1 MENTTIVLSEEYKSS
16 ISEMNRRKKAFLTLS
31 ISFFISISISSIGFF
46 LSYLQL
52 VLPFMAIL
60 ALFLAFAVLSFNR
73 FLNRSKSIKIKI
85 SNQKIEEIWLNKHDI
100 YDIKSIKSVRIKR
113 TTANLIREIQFVISG
128 VRPFYVNGLDGFE
141 EFNNRLLLFLDKD
154 VKIHKL
160 KEPMD
165 FDHPLFYVL
174 LGTLVGIFSILYLK
188 ILFIHSNYIWL
199 FQLSTACFTIIVGI
213 YWLFSKPITGRY
225 GISKKIVDNVMGTLF
240 IIIGFALV
248 FVSKAITF

>member
-1 MENTTIVLSEEYKSS
+1 MGNTTPVFSEEFKSS
-16 ISEMNRRKKAFLTLS
+16 IGEMNRRKIAYLTLS

-60 ALFLAFAVLSFNR
+60 ALFLAFAVFSFNR
-73 FLNRSKSIKIKI
+73 FLNRSKSIKINI
-85 SNQKIEEIWLNKHDI
+85 SDENIEKIWLNKNDI

-113 TTANLIREIQFVISG
+113 TTANLIREIRFVISG
-128 VRPFYVNGLDGFE
+128 VRPFYVNGLDRFE
-141 EFNNRLLLFLDKD
+141 EFNNRLLLILDKD
-154 VKIHKL
+154 VKIYKL
-160 KEPMD
+160 KEPID

-174 LGTLVGIFSILYLK
+174 LGTLVGIFSILFLK
-188 ILFIHSNYIWL
+188 ILFIHSDYIRL

-225 GISKKIVDNVMGTLF
+225 GQNKIFIDNVMGILF

-248 FVSKAITF
+248 FISKGMAF